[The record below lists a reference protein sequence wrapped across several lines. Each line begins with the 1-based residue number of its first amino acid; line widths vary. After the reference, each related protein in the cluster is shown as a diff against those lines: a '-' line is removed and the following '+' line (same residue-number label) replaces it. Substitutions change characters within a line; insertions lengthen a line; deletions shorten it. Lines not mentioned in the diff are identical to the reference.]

1 MDIHEYQAKEILAS
15 FGVTIPRGGIV
26 YSPETAENKAREIG
40 GSKWVVKAQ
49 IHSGARGKAGGVI
62 VCNSPLEVAQATDK
76 LLGKKLVTNQTGPQG
91 KIVNRIYIEEATDIE
106 KELYLGLVFDRSS
119 ESIMIVASTEGG
131 MSVEEIAKEKP
142 DSIIRSKIEV
152 AVGIQDFQAREL
164 AFGLGIEPELVRRVS
179 ETIIGCAKAFSE
191 LDATMVEVNPLVISK
206 QKQILALD
214 CKMSFDN
221 NAMFRRDKVSE
232 LRDKTQED
240 EKEVYASDRGLNY
253 VSLDGNIGNIINGAG
268 LAMASMDMIKLAG
281 GEPAN
286 FLDVGGGATP
296 EKIVK
301 AFRLITM
308 DKKVKVILVNIF
320 AGINRCD
327 WVAEGIVTWLWGGYS
342 VDNPTLTRFFTL
354 HYLIPFLILGLVVLH
369 IWALHIP
376 GNNNPVGIDIKKPSK
391 DTVPFHP
398 YIVIK
403 DGFALLMFMIVF
415 AFFVFYTPNILGH
428 ADNYIEANPL
438 VTPAHIVPEWY
449 LLPFY
454 AILRS
459 VPDKLLGVIAMLS
472 AILILAALPWLDT
485 SKIRSAVFRPL
496 YKQFYWILV
505 ADVLILGYV
514 GAMPAEG
521 LYLLIAR
528 IATAYYFLHFLV
540 VLPILGFKER
550 TTPVPLSITE
560 PILGGSPNLATV
572 KKKDNL
578 KDQ

>member
-1 MDIHEYQAKEILAS
+1 MDIHEYQAKEILSS
-15 FGVTIPRGGIV
+15 FGVTVPRGGIV
-26 YSPETAENKAREIG
+26 YSPENAENKAREIG

-49 IHSGARGKAGGVI
+49 IHSGARGKAGGII

-76 LLGKKLVTNQTGPQG
+76 LLGKKLVTNQTGPEG

-119 ESIMIVASTEGG
+119 ESLMVVASTEGG

-142 DSIIRSKIEV
+142 ETIIRSKIEV
-152 AVGIQDFQAREL
+152 AVGIQNFQAREL
-164 AFGLGIEPELVRRVS
+164 AFGLGIDPELIARAS
-179 ETIIGCAKAFSE
+179 DTIIGCAKAFSE

-221 NAMFRRDKVSE
+221 NAMFRRNKVSE

-253 VSLDGNIGNIINGAG
+253 VSLEGNIGNIINGAG

-327 WVAEGIVTWLWGGYS
+327 WVAEGIVQALDKVEVKVPLVIRLAGTNVEKG
-342 VDNPTLTRFFTL
+342 NK
-354 HYLIPFLILGLVVLH
+354 ILK
-369 IWALHIP
+369 
-376 GNNNPVGIDIKKPSK
+376 DSK
-391 DTVPFHP
+391 
-398 YIVIK
+398 I
-403 DGFALLMFMIVF
+403 
-415 AFFVFYTPNILGH
+415 
-428 ADNYIEANPL
+428 NYIEANTL
-438 VTPAHIVPEWY
+438 EEAANKAV
-449 LLPFY
+449 
-454 AILRS
+454 
-459 VPDKLLGVIAMLS
+459 
-472 AILILAALPWLDT
+472 AAL
-485 SKIRSAVFRPL
+485 K
-496 YKQFYWILV
+496 
-505 ADVLILGYV
+505 
-514 GAMPAEG
+514 
-521 LYLLIAR
+521 
-528 IATAYYFLHFLV
+528 
-540 VLPILGFKER
+540 
-550 TTPVPLSITE
+550 
-560 PILGGSPNLATV
+560 
-572 KKKDNL
+572 
-578 KDQ
+578 

>member
-1 MDIHEYQAKEILAS
+1 MDIHEYQAKEILSS

-26 YSPETAENKAREIG
+26 YSPENAENKAREIG

-49 IHSGARGKAGGVI
+49 IHSGARGKAGGII

-76 LLGKKLVTNQTGPQG
+76 LLGKKLVTNQTGPEG

-119 ESIMIVASTEGG
+119 ESIMVVASTEGG

-142 DSIIRSKIEV
+142 ETIIRSKIEV
-152 AVGIQDFQAREL
+152 AVGIQNFQAREL
-164 AFGLGIEPELVRRVS
+164 AFGLGIDPELITRAS
-179 ETIIGCAKAFSE
+179 DTIVGCARAFSE

-221 NAMFRRDKVSE
+221 NAMFRRNKVSE

-253 VSLDGNIGNIINGAG
+253 VSLNGNIGNIINGAG

-327 WVAEGIVTWLWGGYS
+327 WVAEGIVQALDKVEVKVPLVIRLAGTNVEKG
-342 VDNPTLTRFFTL
+342 NK
-354 HYLIPFLILGLVVLH
+354 ILKESK
-369 IWALHIP
+369 
-376 GNNNPVGIDIKKPSK
+376 IK
-391 DTVPFHP
+391 
-398 YIVIK
+398 
-403 DGFALLMFMIVF
+403 
-415 AFFVFYTPNILGH
+415 
-428 ADNYIEANPL
+428 YIEANTL
-438 VTPAHIVPEWY
+438 EE
-449 LLPFY
+449 
-454 AILRS
+454 
-459 VPDKLLGVIAMLS
+459 
-472 AILILAALPWLDT
+472 AAN
-485 SKIRSAVFRPL
+485 KAV
-496 YKQFYWILV
+496 
-505 ADVLILGYV
+505 
-514 GAMPAEG
+514 
-521 LYLLIAR
+521 
-528 IATAYYFLHFLV
+528 AT
-540 VLPILGFKER
+540 
-550 TTPVPLSITE
+550 
-560 PILGGSPNLATV
+560 
-572 KKKDNL
+572 L
-578 KDQ
+578 K

>member
-1 MDIHEYQAKEILAS
+1 MDIHEYQAKEILSS

-26 YSPETAENKAREIG
+26 YSPENAENKAREIG

-49 IHSGARGKAGGVI
+49 IHSGARGKAGGII

-76 LLGKKLVTNQTGPQG
+76 LLGKKLVTNQTGPEG

-119 ESIMIVASTEGG
+119 ESIMVVASTEGG

-142 DSIIRSKIEV
+142 ETIIRSKIEV
-152 AVGIQDFQAREL
+152 AVGIQSFQAREL
-164 AFGLGIEPELVRRVS
+164 AFGLGIDPELIARAS
-179 ETIIGCAKAFSE
+179 DTIIGCAKAFSE

-221 NAMFRRDKVSE
+221 NAMFRRNKVSE
-232 LRDKTQED
+232 LRDKSQED

-327 WVAEGIVTWLWGGYS
+327 WVAEGIVQALEKIEVKVPLVIRLAGTNVEKG
-342 VDNPTLTRFFTL
+342 NK
-354 HYLIPFLILGLVVLH
+354 IL
-369 IWALHIP
+369 
-376 GNNNPVGIDIKKPSK
+376 K
-391 DTVPFHP
+391 DS
-398 YIVIK
+398 
-403 DGFALLMFMIVF
+403 
-415 AFFVFYTPNILGH
+415 NI
-428 ADNYIEANPL
+428 NYIEASTLEDAANKA
-438 VTPAHIVPEWY
+438 V
-449 LLPFY
+449 
-454 AILRS
+454 
-459 VPDKLLGVIAMLS
+459 
-472 AILILAALPWLDT
+472 AAL
-485 SKIRSAVFRPL
+485 K
-496 YKQFYWILV
+496 
-505 ADVLILGYV
+505 
-514 GAMPAEG
+514 
-521 LYLLIAR
+521 
-528 IATAYYFLHFLV
+528 
-540 VLPILGFKER
+540 
-550 TTPVPLSITE
+550 
-560 PILGGSPNLATV
+560 
-572 KKKDNL
+572 
-578 KDQ
+578 